1 MATAAGDWSTSPA
14 PCSSA
19 GMGGEVCVCQRNS
32 ENACLVQPTA
42 PAVSCLR
49 NLEFG
54 AALAIS
60 RQSRPCD
67 LPPSVMA
74 TDGAGPTL
82 ATAGGEDVYVWHLGK
97 PGAQLDALAPSACL
111 PPLAGGVTALSWTS
125 LSNALAA
132 ASSRGTISLFSQG
145 GAPLE
150 TMTSKDVSGDGE
162 RIKCISFASHSLS
175 LCSGGSSTEL
185 RIWDCKRKEVVRTYR
200 GHSAAISA
208 CAYGDKDMLLA
219 SGSSAGD
226 VLVHTTASPSA
237 SSEPQRIKTGGAGG
251 SARAVRALKFSP
263 FRRSHVAAAGEE
275 AVVEL
280 YDTARSDSPS
290 LVKFTQHT
298 GTVTG
303 LAFSPVNELL
313 LCSAGLDCRAL
324 FYDVQA
330 KKLVKSVTC
339 EAP

>member
-1 MATAAGDWSTSPA
+1 MRQCVRGQRHCAPEWGVETGRKFAHGDRGRRLVLPSAHRPVPVGRRRSRHFANHKRPALFKPKGACPMAGQEG
-14 PCSSA
+14 C
-19 GMGGEVCVCQRNS
+19 
-32 ENACLVQPTA
+32 
-42 PAVSCLR
+42 
-49 NLEFG
+49 
-54 AALAIS
+54 
-60 RQSRPCD
+60 
-67 LPPSVMA
+67 
-74 TDGAGPTL
+74 GPTL
-82 ATAGGEDVYVWHLGK
+82 ATAGGEDVYVWNLGK
-97 PGAQLDALAPSACL
+97 PGVQLDALAPSACL
-111 PPLAGGVTALSWTS
+111 PPLSGGVTALSWTS
-125 LSNALAA
+125 ISNSLAA

-150 TMTSKDVSGDGE
+150 TMTSKDASGDGE

-219 SGSSAGD
+219 SGSSSGD

-237 SSEPQRIKTGGAGG
+237 ASEPQRIKTGGAGG
-251 SARAVRALKFSP
+251 YASAVRALKFSP

-280 YDTARSDSPS
+280 FDTARSDAPS